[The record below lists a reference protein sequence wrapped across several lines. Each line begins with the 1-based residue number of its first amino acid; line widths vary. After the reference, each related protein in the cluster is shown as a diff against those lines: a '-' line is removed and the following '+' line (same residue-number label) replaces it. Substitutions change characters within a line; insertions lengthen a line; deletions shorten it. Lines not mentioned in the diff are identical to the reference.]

1 MKSTLSTH
9 RFDGLRVTFE
19 ETPEDYGIFPS
30 EQIALGFIAALAEES
45 IKDCDDPLPAFSFT
59 YLDFPRTAPHPL
71 SIRMSFLGHD
81 AAESRR
87 INVNYALVA
96 VPNAL
101 RSKNHIDGTKF
112 WEDRRGFVTY
122 SGAFGEL
129 LLPDDI
135 TATNNATAVRSTSR
149 RRQLSNRSS
158 LLSASSLFLPSNNEY
173 QFSIDGTGD
182 PISKNFVF
190 ISSLIYLLEL
200 SQANS
205 EASVTEASFYAPSS
219 PVWFYARGGPRN
231 PSFQLKSIPG
241 ILKIIATRLV
251 IEGRYRELAWS
262 VRWRKDRVVMEGCMS
277 KRRPRA
283 TIICQGIPGGPEFRP
298 ESRPDAGTSDSRRVD
313 TSIGTA

>member
-1 MKSTLSTH
+1 
-9 RFDGLRVTFE
+9 
-19 ETPEDYGIFPS
+19 
-30 EQIALGFIAALAEES
+30 
-45 IKDCDDPLPAFSFT
+45 
-59 YLDFPRTAPHPL
+59 
-71 SIRMSFLGHD
+71 MSFLGHD

-205 EASVTEASFYAPSS
+205 
-219 PVWFYARGGPRN
+219 ARGGPRN

-262 VRWRKDRVVMEGCMS
+262 VRWRRDRVVMEGCMS

-283 TIICQGIPGGPEFRP
+283 TMICQGIPGGPEFRP

>member
-1 MKSTLSTH
+1 
-9 RFDGLRVTFE
+9 
-19 ETPEDYGIFPS
+19 
-30 EQIALGFIAALAEES
+30 
-45 IKDCDDPLPAFSFT
+45 
-59 YLDFPRTAPHPL
+59 
-71 SIRMSFLGHD
+71 MSFLGHD

-122 SGAFGEL
+122 SGVFGEL
-129 LLPDDI
+129 SLHDDV
-135 TATNNATAVRSTSR
+135 TATDNATAVRSTSR
-149 RRQLSNRSS
+149 RRQLSHRSS
-158 LLSASSLFLPSNNEY
+158 LLNASPLFLPSNNEY

-182 PISKNFVF
+182 PISKDFVF

-262 VRWRKDRVVMEGCMS
+262 VRWRRDRVVMEGCMS

-283 TIICQGIPGGPEFRP
+283 TMICQGISGGPEFRL
-298 ESRPDAGTSDSRRVD
+298 DAGTSDSRSVD